1 MPDRPPPFST
11 AAIIAVGSELLTP
24 FRSDTN
30 SLAITSR
37 LNDVG
42 VTVVLKQIVGD
53 VQADLA
59 LAFRQALDRADLVVL
74 TGGLGP
80 TSDDVTRPV
89 VADVLGLPLET
100 DVRLLERI
108 RGRFA
113 ARGLEM
119 PAVNRVQAEVPRG
132 AVILPN
138 ANGTAPGLW
147 IEIGHRAAVLLPGPP
162 REMAPMLD
170 AVVQERIAPRGS
182 GDRVYRRVLRVA
194 GLTESQVESAAQ
206 PVYARFASGDVPVST
221 SILAAPGQ
229 VELHLSAT
237 CSDER
242 AANSALDR
250 AGRDLAA
257 VLGVHLFSS
266 DGRPL
271 EAVVGGLLAAR
282 RWRIAL
288 AESCTGGLT
297 LSRLTDVPGSSG
309 WVDRGV
315 VCYSNRAKVELAGVA
330 VDLIERHGA
339 VSEPVARAMAD
350 GIRVRSGVEVGVG
363 ITGIAGPGGGSEEK
377 PVGTVAIAVAC
388 PHGATVRTFRFLG
401 RREQVKWQSAQ
412 AALDMVRRVLGEP

>member
-53 VQADLA
+53 VHADLA

-89 VADVLGLPLET
+89 VSDVLGLPLET

-113 ARGLEM
+113 ARGLDM

-132 AVILPN
+132 AVVLSN

-147 IEIGHRAAVLLPGPP
+147 IEIGLRAAVLLPGPP

-182 GDRVYRRVLRVA
+182 GTRVYRRVLRVA
-194 GLTESQVESAAQ
+194 GLTESQAESAAQ

-237 CSDER
+237 CHDER
-242 AANSALDR
+242 EANTALDR

-257 VLGVHLFSS
+257 VLGEHLFSS

-297 LSRLTDVPGSSG
+297 LSRLTDVPGSSD
-309 WVDRGV
+309 WVERGV

-377 PVGTVAIAVAC
+377 PVGTVAIAVTC